1 MSAAHD
7 LVIPQPLLPNQLL
20 TERKFPEVICEPHV
34 VESTVEDDGI
44 DSIDRRH
51 LNEPADLYD
60 VQLMS
65 ASAVPHSAART
76 NRQTSVDAYEQER
89 KAIEGELLA
98 LHNRHLCAEL
108 VCIVLFS
115 FSKIWRS
122 L

>member
-7 LVIPQPLLPNQLL
+7 LVVPQSLLPNQLL

-44 DSIDRRH
+44 DSIDGVDRRH

-65 ASAVPHSAART
+65 ALAGPHSATRID
-76 NRQTSVDAYEQER
+76 RQTSVDAYEQER

-98 LHNRHLCAEL
+98 SHNHHLCAEL
-108 VCIVLFS
+108 I
-115 FSKIWRS
+115 
-122 L
+122 